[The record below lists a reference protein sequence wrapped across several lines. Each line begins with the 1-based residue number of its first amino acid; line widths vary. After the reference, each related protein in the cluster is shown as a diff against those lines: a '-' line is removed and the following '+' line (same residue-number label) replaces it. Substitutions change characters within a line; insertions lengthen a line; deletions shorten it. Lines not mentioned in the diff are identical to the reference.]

1 MKTGLWT
8 AAAAVV
14 AGGIIYSAV
23 IGVAQEPVRQAP
35 SPPSQAFQL
44 APPLVPLEDSWLRW
58 PLAPSEQ
65 AFGAID
71 GRRLRG
77 YVDQL
82 AAISRRSRDR
92 GEQWW
97 GRIQG
102 MPADKETEVW
112 LMQRFRQAGVVEVRA
127 QSFDLPPRSYPK
139 SWSVTATGA
148 GKTMR
153 LESSMPA
160 MGSGTVNGLNL
171 EAAYVGL
178 GTEADFMGR
187 DVKGKAV
194 FILGS
199 SEPGLWSSSAIRDGG
214 LTRAEER
221 GAAAVFIAVESARE
235 HEDARGSGTG
245 EDSCLF
251 NRSRGLGR
259 GTSMIERGG
268 RDQAPHLTINL
279 DASMVSGLKTSM
291 VWAVIPGMTDEK
303 IIVNGHR
310 DGYFEAAA
318 DNASGVATL
327 IGLAEYFA
335 KLSKEKR
342 RRTIMLV
349 ASPGHHGTPDLG
361 LKWIQDNKTTGLG
374 GNLVLFMN
382 GEHTAAGQ
390 TYLRGPVLRKANA
403 PNAFWWSLEGSK
415 KFQAFVL
422 NAFKTFGVAT
432 YAEPELGI
440 PPGANGDYGDAATVG
455 LVDAGPF
462 YHTEGETADTIPP
475 WGLEASTRAFAK
487 IIDQANT
494 LDRKDL
500 TKAPAAGTTAQQQ

>member
-1 MKTGLWT
+1 
-8 AAAAVV
+8 
-14 AGGIIYSAV
+14 
-23 IGVAQEPVRQAP
+23 
-35 SPPSQAFQL
+35 
-44 APPLVPLEDSWLRW
+44 
-58 PLAPSEQ
+58 LAPSEQ

-71 GRRLRG
+71 GRRLKG

-112 LMQRFRQAGVVEVRA
+112 LMERFRQAGVAEVRA
-127 QSFDLPPRSYPK
+127 QSFDLPPQYYPK

-153 LESSMPA
+153 LESSMPGV
-160 MGSGTVNGLNL
+160 GSGTVNGLNV
-171 EAAYVGL
+171 EAAYAGL

-199 SEPGLWSSSAIRDGG
+199 SDPGLWSSSAIRDGG

-221 GAAAVFIAVESARE
+221 GAAAVFIAVDLPGNMKMHAVRGRVKIPAFSIGRE
-235 HEDARGSGTG
+235 DLVAVRQ
-245 EDSCLF
+245 
-251 NRSRGLGR
+251 
-259 GTSMIERGG
+259 MIERGG
-268 RDQAPHLTINL
+268 TDQAPRLTIHL

-291 VWAVIPGMTDEK
+291 VWAVIPGMTDET

-335 KLSKEKR
+335 RLPREKR

-374 GNLVLFMN
+374 GHLVLFMN

-403 PNAFWWSLEGSK
+403 ANAFWWSLEGSR
-415 KFQAFVL
+415 KFQTFVL
-422 NAFKTFGVAT
+422 DAFKTFGVAT
-432 YAEPELGI
+432 YAEPEPGT

-500 TKAPAAGTTAQQQ
+500 TKAGADTAAQQR